1 VILFRLLVSG
11 PKIPRGPP
19 GRPRTDTTPRN
30 RLDLLGTPPHQGLK
44 DPQKHQGSPEEQTIF
59 PFHIQ
64 FFHGLSYKKEKK
76 IIFSEKVIPDLLVF
90 RFLKQ
95 LCYVTGDL
103 CYREVIN
110 QFNEKYLKTTISY
123 VALRKLVKKFVEIG
137 SSLNVKKIRKYLDEN
152 DEASVL
158 VFH

>member
-1 VILFRLLVSG
+1 LFQV
-11 PKIPRGPP
+11 PRSHGGSQDPT
-19 GRPRTDTTPRN
+19 GYPRTDTTPRK
-30 RLDLLGTPPHQGLK
+30 RLDLLGAPPHQGLK

-64 FFHGLSYKKEKK
+64 FVHGSSYKKEKK
-76 IIFSEKVIPDLLVF
+76 IYIFSEKVIPDLLVF

-95 LCYVTGDL
+95 LCYATGDL

-110 QFNEKYLKTTISY
+110 KFKEKYPKTTISY
-123 VALRKLVKKFVEIG
+123 VALRKLMKKFVEIG

-152 DEASVL
+152 DGASVL